1 MNTPHHKIFLE
12 PSGEGFAF
20 QSAKYRKEDLNGQH
34 NIQTVKG
41 LFITTV
47 LDKEWK
53 AERAVGVGTL
63 SAIK

>member
-34 NIQTVKG
+34 NI
-41 LFITTV
+41 
-47 LDKEWK
+47 
-53 AERAVGVGTL
+53 
-63 SAIK
+63 